1 METPVKTLDP
11 DQLRRSMRAW
21 SSGVTIVTAAHK
33 TERHGMTVSSFT
45 SVSLE
50 PPLIMISL
58 HTDSRTHRLISAS
71 GAFAVNILSLEQREL
86 SERFAGRDGHEEDRF
101 EGMETDRMLSGAPVF
116 KDSLA
121 ALDCRVRQEIPAGM
135 NTLILAEVVAARG
148 EGEGEPLVYHNRRY
162 REFVR

>member
-1 METPVKTLDP
+1 MTLDP

-21 SSGVTIVTAAHK
+21 SSGVTIVTAAD
-33 TERHGMTVSSFT
+33 ESGRHGMTVSSFT

-50 PPLIMISL
+50 PPLIIVSL
-58 HTDSRTHRLISAS
+58 HTGSRTHRMISAT
-71 GAFAVNILSLEQREL
+71 GAFAVNILSLEQREV

-101 EGMETDRMLSGAPVF
+101 AGLETATLLSKAPIL

-121 ALDCRVRQEIPAGM
+121 ALDCRVRQEIPVGM

-148 EGEGEPLVYHNRRY
+148 DGEGEPLVYHNRRY
-162 REFVR
+162 REFREI